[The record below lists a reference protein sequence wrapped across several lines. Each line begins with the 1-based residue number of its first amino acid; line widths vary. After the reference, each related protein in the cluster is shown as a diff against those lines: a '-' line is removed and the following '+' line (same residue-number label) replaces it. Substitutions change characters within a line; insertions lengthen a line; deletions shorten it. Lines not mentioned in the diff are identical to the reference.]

1 MATTIPGCFTLAVI
15 DAQTWRRASNLQ
27 QQQYLEPDVDSD
39 PYSSKN
45 FAIHRCIVCLQS
57 EFFNKALTGDFK
69 EASTQII
76 NLDDDP
82 FIVGKI
88 VQYLYDANY
97 DDDSSPSEG
106 GNNIP
111 SEGGNGIG
119 SGSRNPA
126 EINTQVYIAA
136 DKYAIPNLKTLA
148 ITKLESYLKKNW
160 QRKEFISV
168 LEIAYDWG
176 GLEAPSLRSLLMRF
190 ICQHLSSLR
199 AQEHFLAVLKKYPE
213 FSYDC
218 ATVMMQKVTLID
230 IQVIWQGFNLE
241 TILQQSQNVLNGA
254 VTKQHEQLKL
264 QT

>member
-1 MATTIPGCFTLAVI
+1 MSSLKQTLSSI
-15 DAQTWRRASNLQ
+15 CETGLF
-27 QQQYLEPDVDSD
+27 SD
-39 PYSSKN
+39 LTLRCQSKN

-218 ATVMMQKVTLID
+218 ATVMMQKTRISAD
-230 IQVIWQGFNLE
+230 AGFADYYDL
-241 TILQQSQNVLNGA
+241 
-254 VTKQHEQLKL
+254 
-264 QT
+264 